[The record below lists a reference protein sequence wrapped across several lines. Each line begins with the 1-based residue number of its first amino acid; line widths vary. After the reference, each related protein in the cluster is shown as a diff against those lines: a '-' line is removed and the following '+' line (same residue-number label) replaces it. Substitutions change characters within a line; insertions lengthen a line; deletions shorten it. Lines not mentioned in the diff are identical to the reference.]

1 MSDLSSKCKHELLVQ
16 NLSILENFK
25 KKSYQILMNF
35 KPQTL
40 LHFLIQILSRILKS
54 SNKENCSLFDSIQI
68 HILFKNFGAREVH
81 LLIKSIQTRL
91 KII

>member
-1 MSDLSSKCKHELLVQ
+1 
-16 NLSILENFK
+16 
-25 KKSYQILMNF
+25 MNF

-68 HILFKNFGAREVH
+68 HILFKIFGAQKVH